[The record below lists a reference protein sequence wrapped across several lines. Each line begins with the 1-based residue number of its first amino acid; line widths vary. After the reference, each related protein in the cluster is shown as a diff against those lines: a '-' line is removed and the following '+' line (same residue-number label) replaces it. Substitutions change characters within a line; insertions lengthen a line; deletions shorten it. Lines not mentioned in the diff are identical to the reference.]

1 MAYEVQATH
10 NFERRTDRQMHACM
24 QMLTSRKRQANTIG
38 QGKDDALHDVSV
50 TLQTFFLCRQSSA
63 SISDLRRK
71 TGRKESMMNDAK
83 NACIGDIRGRILIAK
98 AYTYSIPFGLTTQ
111 KCLQA

>member
-1 MAYEVQATH
+1 MAYEVQATSQLR
-10 NFERRTDRQMHACM
+10 ETDRQTNACI
-24 QMLTSRKRQANTIG
+24 MLTSRKRQANTIG

-71 TGRKESMMNDAK
+71 TGRKESMMNDA
-83 NACIGDIRGRILIAK
+83 NACYWRYWRKNHQSYG
-98 AYTYSIPFGLTTQ
+98 TE
-111 KCLQA
+111 